1 MRLECNFT
9 VHQERKTLDCYYELR
24 GRQHFCLFM
33 QLSPGVFMI
42 IGGQLLARFSV
53 SLCNYPLEY
62 PGNIS
67 VSLCNTGSKVR
78 SKCLEYVLVRNAAF
92 CCARRHQ
99 KWNPEILYMRKM
111 VSHAQNGL
119 LGAKLEF
126 NVLICVLVRIA
137 ASFCA
142 RRCQNWIPEI
152 LHMQKMVL
160 HAQNGLQSPEIA
172 QCLSQLPVLSQWLQR
187 TERLRDWGHPL
198 YGLEKFWNSQ
208 GSLDSPPGGH
218 IPNLSS

>member
-152 LHMQKMVL
+152 LYMQKMVS
-160 HAQNGLQSPEIA
+160 HAQIGLQSPEIA
-172 QCLSQLPVLSQWLQR
+172 QCLSQLPVLSQWLQCM
-187 TERLRDWGHPL
+187 ERGQ
-198 YGLEKFWNSQ
+198 NS
-208 GSLDSPPGGH
+208 G
-218 IPNLSS
+218 